1 MNTYGFD
8 LMGQRRR
15 LRHAAEFKA
24 SVIEECLRPDVSI
37 AAVALAH
44 GLNANM
50 LRKWVIDSE
59 HKVVAPAPSV
69 TSASEQPAMPPPTFI
84 PLLVHDGIGIWLAA
98 RRLHEGR
105 FVWPGGGCGAPQ
117 SLTREQV
124 DALVLGLPWQRFGE
138 AGVISLT

>member
-1 MNTYGFD
+1 MPEAWRIDRSGGRCAW
-8 LMGQRRR
+8 LECE
-15 LRHAAEFKA
+15 HAAQVGDRQRAQGRRAGAKRNLG
-24 SVIEECLRPDVSI
+24 VR
-37 AAVALAH
+37 AACHAA
-44 GLNANM
+44 
-50 LRKWVIDSE
+50 
-59 HKVVAPAPSV
+59 
-69 TSASEQPAMPPPTFI
+69 TTFI

-117 SLTREQV
+117 SLTREQL